1 MKKIHLILF
10 AALTLTLAAAA
21 ARAASVSSFGI
32 RVTIPEG
39 WKCMEGE
46 QVLIYNGSESS
57 AVIIDQVSKNDG
69 ESVES
74 VAASLADAVGV
85 KKNDIRRDKTGALS
99 MEFEQN
105 GEPVSVRVV
114 HDRSRVLM
122 VYSFGRDAEARRI
135 ARSVGE
141 KAPAAAAPLAQ
152 AEAPA
157 ASAEK
162 PARAKDKK

>member
-1 MKKIHLILF
+1 
-10 AALTLTLAAAA
+10 
-21 ARAASVSSFGI
+21 
-32 RVTIPEG
+32 
-39 WKCMEGE
+39 
-46 QVLIYNGSESS
+46 
-57 AVIIDQVSKNDG
+57 
-69 ESVES
+69 
-74 VAASLADAVGV
+74 
-85 KKNDIRRDKTGALS
+85 

-114 HDRSRVLM
+114 DDRSRVLM